1 MFRISFEERP
11 TGVTMRIEGR
21 FAGHFASEARQLV
34 AVRNLPSHLVVD
46 LSDVTFVDS
55 AGEDALTWL
64 KTIGVAFIADTSY
77 SLHLCERLQL
87 ARDGHGHG
95 SVATPVHI

>member
-11 TGVTMRIEGR
+11 AGVTMRIQGR
-21 FAGHFASEARQLV
+21 FAGHFATEARQLV
-34 AVRNLPSHLVVD
+34 AVRNLPADLVVN

-64 KTIGVAFIADTSY
+64 KTIGAEFIADTSY

-87 ARDGHGHG
+87 SRDGYGHK
-95 SVATPVHI
+95 SLATPETT

>member
-34 AVRNLPSHLVVD
+34 AVRNLPSDLVVD

-64 KTIGVAFIADTSY
+64 KTIGAEFVADTSY

-87 ARDGHGHG
+87 SRNGNGHKLL
-95 SVATPVHI
+95 ATPANP